1 MPENKRRDERFTLPL
16 EVHWESLSGKHEAR
30 VGDISLGGCYIESLA
45 QVTTGDQIQFEIQL
59 PTGGRMPL
67 RGEVVHHQPNMG
79 FGVRFV
85 NLSVMER
92 NVLAHVIDR
101 SRQG

>member
-1 MPENKRRDERFTLPL
+1 MPEDTRRDERYPLPL

-30 VGDISLGGCYIESLA
+30 IGDISMGGCYIESLA
-45 QVTTGDQIQFEIQL
+45 QVNIGEQIQFEIQL

-67 RGEVVHHQPNMG
+67 RGEVVYHHANLG
-79 FGVRFV
+79 FGVRFD

-92 NVLAHVIDR
+92 NVLAHVIKE
-101 SRQG
+101 SHKG